1 MFNALANDLAQRLLT
16 GNKHAQKV
24 FLKRRLRAMALPGS
38 AAALDFGCG
47 TALFAPAFTSLG
59 LRYHGYDIDQP
70 LLNYAA
76 RLYRGGVF
84 TASKDLLRAKAPFD
98 VIVANCCFHHIPDA
112 PLQEELV
119 FLKSLLADAGWFILI
134 DILAVPDDP
143 SWIHRQFMKLEQ
155 GAYVRTREAYRH
167 NIERHFT
174 VRNELVSR
182 STAFSLNLDWFPI
195 YNDLLVL
202 ECRKDPAAG
211 GDGFATAGV
220 R

>member
-1 MFNALANDLAQRLLT
+1 MSNAFVNDLAQRLLT

-24 FLKRRLRAMALPGS
+24 FLKQQLRAMGLPSGAS
-38 AAALDFGCG
+38 ALDFGCG
-47 TALFAPAFTSLG
+47 TALFAPAFASLG

-70 LLNYAA
+70 LLDYAA

-84 TASKDLLRAKAPFD
+84 TASKDSLGAKAPFD
-98 VIVANCCFHHIPDA
+98 VIVANCCFHHIPDDA
-112 PLQEELV
+112 LEEELA
-119 FLKSLLADAGWFILI
+119 FLKRLLANDGWFMLI
-134 DILAVPDDP
+134 DILAVPNDP
-143 SWIHRQFMKLEQ
+143 SWFHRQFMKLEQ
-155 GAYVRTREAYRH
+155 GRHVRTREAYRR

-174 VRNELVSR
+174 VQNETITR

-202 ECRKDPAAG
+202 ACRKDPEAG
-211 GDGFATAGV
+211 GDGVTAAAP